1 MLCYVMLCYVMLCCN
16 IKHNFVKVF
25 FPYTQTL
32 ADVVSLTTTYGN
44 QNWHLYGMADLYTV
58 HFS

>member
-1 MLCYVMLCYVMLCCN
+1 MLCIVMLCCN